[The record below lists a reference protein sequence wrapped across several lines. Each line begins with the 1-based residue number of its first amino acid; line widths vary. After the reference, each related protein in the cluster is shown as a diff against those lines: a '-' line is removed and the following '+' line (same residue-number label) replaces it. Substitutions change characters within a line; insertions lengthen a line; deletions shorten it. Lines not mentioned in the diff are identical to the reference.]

1 MLTLPKTLAHLH
13 DDSLTQAINEELPS
27 GRLPLER
34 YLTHGGWPGASKI
47 KVRDVREDPTHAIVL
62 MTVEFIEEV
71 PAACPASSRPETRI
85 AYLAARIN
93 KADASAEIVED

>member
-13 DDSLTQAINEELPS
+13 DDALTQAMNEELTAE
-27 GRLPLER
+27 RLPLEN
-34 YLTHGGWPGASKI
+34 YLTHGGWPGSSKI
-47 KVRDVREDPTHAIVL
+47 TVRGIKEDVTHATVL

-85 AYLAARIN
+85 AYLAAKIN